1 MILALGVLLALSIVG
16 GTVLFEAL
24 WRAPDPVPD
33 PVQTAAAIVVLS
45 GGAIPRDGVTPS
57 ERRTDA
63 GVAAWKADRAPLMV
77 VTGGSGD
84 AAAMKARAV
93 ADGVP
98 PDAVLTEPRAGS
110 TLQNALFTAALP
122 AIDPASPILLVT
134 ERFHL
139 PRAWASFRW
148 AGFTDITLLPADPP
162 SARLDHVVAAEAIK
176 WPVNVLRAGA
186 ASLLW
191 SLGAPDRMVLPW
203 LT

>member
-1 MILALGVLLALSIVG
+1 MIPVLCVLVALAIVG
-16 GTVLFEAL
+16 GTVLFQAL

-33 PVQTAAAIVVLS
+33 AAAIVVLS
-45 GGAIPRDGVTPS
+45 GGATPRRGITPS
-57 ERRTDA
+57 ELRTDA
-63 GVAAWKADRAPLMV
+63 GTAAWSAGRAPLMV
-77 VTGGSGD
+77 VTGGHGD
-84 AAAMKARAV
+84 AAHMKARAV

-98 PDAVLTEPRAGS
+98 ADAVVAEPRAGS

-148 AGFTDITLLPADPP
+148 AGFTDIILLPADPP
-162 SARLDHVVAAEAIK
+162 SARLDHVIAAEAIK
-176 WPVNVLRAGA
+176 WPLNVLRAGA